1 MGLSLLVILLL
12 INLWIN
18 LTNLALLR
26 LLVSKPLLLTDSIL
40 LIISLI
46 QTPFGLLQK
55 SNIYLN
61 DLLEILQGILALS
74 QALLLI
80 DLVYLNHKTVHLIIN
95 GPLMGL
101 ILRCRKLSLKKF
113 NSLQDLLKLAHYKN
127 NKMSGNDRLN
137 QQYELTR
144 QRYKEL
150 LGNLMQVEDQS
161 KQG

>member
-1 MGLSLLVILLL
+1 MTFLRLLLGLSLLVILLL
-12 INLWIN
+12 IYLRIN

-61 DLLEILQGILALS
+61 DLLEILQGILALPL
-74 QALLLI
+74 ALLLI
-80 DLVYLNHKTVHLIIN
+80 DLVDLNHKTVHLIIN

-101 ILRCRKLSLKKF
+101 ILRCRKLSL
-113 NSLQDLLKLAHYKN
+113 
-127 NKMSGNDRLN
+127 
-137 QQYELTR
+137 
-144 QRYKEL
+144 
-150 LGNLMQVEDQS
+150 
-161 KQG
+161 